1 MDCDSANQWD
11 RFRELM
17 PVAKKWAYL
26 DHSAVGP
33 LPSPT
38 RDAMAH
44 WLADATE
51 NGDVNWLDWFR
62 QVSQL
67 RTRAAAMINAD
78 ESEIALIPSTT
89 TGINFVAEGYPWV
102 DGDNVVIP
110 GNEFPSNLFPWMHLQ
125 DRGVEVRQ
133 VAVDGGRVDPNRID
147 EACDERTRIVAV
159 SWVGFATGWRID
171 VDQVCEIAHRH
182 GALVMLDAIQGLGVY
197 ALDVQSTPV
206 DFVSADGHKWMLA
219 PEGAGVCYIRREHLD
234 RLRPVGVGW
243 NSVKSSFDFSNP
255 TFELRDSAARYEGGT
270 LNSAGFIG
278 MSQSIQLLMDS
289 GTGPDKSS
297 VGDRVIAIASYAIEQ
312 LKASGF
318 EVISPRE
325 PGHESGI
332 VTFACADHD
341 PEAVRTRCL
350 ENGIVLSC
358 RGGGIRIS
366 PHAYVNHDDIDR
378 LIDTLR
384 RM

>member
-1 MDCDSANQWD
+1 MDCDSENQWE
-11 RFRELM
+11 RFRTLM

-33 LPSPT
+33 LPAPT
-38 RDAMAH
+38 MDAMAA

-51 NGDVNWLDWFR
+51 NGDVNWLDWSR

-89 TGINFVAEGYPWV
+89 TGINFVAEGYPWK
-102 DGDNVVIP
+102 DGDNIVIP

-133 VAVDGGRVDPNRID
+133 VAVDDGRIDPNRID
-147 EACDERTRIVAV
+147 EACDDRTRIVAV
-159 SWVGFATGWRID
+159 SWVGFTTGWRID
-171 VDQVCEIAHRH
+171 VDQICEIAHRH

-197 ALDVQSTPV
+197 PLDVQRTPV
-206 DFVSADGHKWMLA
+206 DFVSADGHKWMLG
-219 PEGAGVCYIRREHLD
+219 PEGAGIFYIRRENLE

-243 NSVKSSFDFSNP
+243 NSVKSSFDFAQP
-255 TFELRDSAARYEGGT
+255 KFELRDSAARYEGGT
-270 LNSAGFIG
+270 LNSSGFIG
-278 MSQSIQLLMDS
+278 MSESVQLLMDS
-289 GTGPDKSS
+289 GTGAEKSA
-297 VGDRVIAIASYAIEQ
+297 VGDRVIAIADYAVEKLGEI
-312 LKASGF
+312 GF
-318 EVISPRE
+318 EVISPRA

-332 VTFACADHD
+332 VTFACAGHV
-341 PEAVRTRCL
+341 PEVVRTRCR